1 MNDIMRI
8 LILASIGG
16 LIGYV
21 TNVVAIKLI
30 FRPIVPYKIPIL
42 NIEIIGLIPKRKAE
56 IAKNIGEIIQNEFVS
71 MDEILSNVIT
81 EEDKDNIVQYMK
93 AKVKLLINE
102 KMSFVP
108 SAIKNIIQGYIED
121 AIEEEVKHSIDDL
134 SEDIIKKASSRINI
148 QEMVENKVN
157 DLDLYELEE
166 IILKVSKTELKH
178 IEQLG
183 LVLGFAIGIIQG
195 IITMFI

>member
-1 MNDIMRI
+1 MNDMLRI
-8 LILASIGG
+8 LILATIGG
-16 LIGYV
+16 LIGYI

-42 NIEIIGLIPKRKAE
+42 NIEIVGLIPKRRAD

-71 MDEILSNVIT
+71 MEEILANVIT
-81 EEDKDNIVQYMK
+81 EEDKNGVIQYMK
-93 AKVKLLINE
+93 TRVKILINE
-102 KMSFVP
+102 KMSFIP

-121 AIEEEVKHSIDDL
+121 AIEEEIKLSIDDL
-134 SEDIIKKASSRINI
+134 SEEIVKKANSRINI
-148 QEMVENKVN
+148 QQMVETKINE
-157 DLDLYELEE
+157 LDLYELEE
-166 IILKVSKTELKH
+166 IILKVSKSELKH

-183 LVLGFAIGIIQG
+183 LVLGFGIGIIQG

>member
-1 MNDIMRI
+1 MNDILRI
-8 LILASIGG
+8 LILATIGG
-16 LIGYV
+16 LIGYI

-42 NIEIIGLIPKRKAE
+42 NIEIIGLIPKRKAD

-71 MDEILSNVIT
+71 MDEILANVIT
-81 EEDKDNIVQYMK
+81 EEDKNGVVKYMK
-93 AKVKLLINE
+93 SRVKLLINE
-102 KMSFVP
+102 KMSFIP
-108 SAIKNIIQGYIED
+108 STIKNIIQGYIED
-121 AIEEEVKHSIDDL
+121 AIEEEIKSSIDDL
-134 SEDIIKKASSRINI
+134 SEEIIKKANSRINI
-148 QEMVENKVN
+148 QEMVETKINE
-157 DLDLYELEE
+157 LDLYELED

-183 LVLGFAIGIIQG
+183 LVLGFGIGIIQG

>member
-81 EEDKDNIVQYMK
+81 EEDKDNVVQYMK